1 MILGIRI
8 GSPLG
13 PSTTCRWLDSAR
25 IRSTPRRHLHT
36 IVGGPRLRTPRPPSR
51 LLAPGDPRLLFV
63 NLGTSPSPRTPL
75 TAEEKAEIW
84 DDLLERSDRAGGTI
98 HLWGQEPLMSEMR
111 LAAESRLSNYTEDP
125 LIMCNMRRMGLYF
138 LLHTYPFCGPR
149 PARVLITCHYIDT
162 GRSIYIPL
170 DIFPILTV
178 LNFIC
183 LKW

>member
-1 MILGIRI
+1 MTALITVVFAMILGIRI

-75 TAEEKAEIW
+75 TAEEKAEIC

-98 HLWGQEPLMSEMR
+98 HPWGQEPLMSEMR
-111 LAAESRLSNYTEDP
+111 LAESWLSNYTEDQ
-125 LIMCNMRRMGLYF
+125 LIMCNMGGWDCAFYYSHTPFADPALRESGC
-138 LLHTYPFCGPR
+138 LL
-149 PARVLITCHYIDT
+149 LII
-162 GRSIYIPL
+162 I
-170 DIFPILTV
+170 
-178 LNFIC
+178 
-183 LKW
+183 

>member
-13 PSTTCRWLDSAR
+13 PSATCRRLDNAR

-36 IVGGPRLRTPRPPSR
+36 IGGPRWRTPRPPSR
-51 LLAPGDPRLLFV
+51 LLVPRDPRLLFA

-111 LAAESRLSNYTEDP
+111 LAAESRLSNYTEDQ